1 MPKIAIVDKM
11 HQDGINLLKNNPKSK
26 RIGAIKN
33 DTVIDFSSS
42 DLPKDMINFIKLG
55 STGLDIANDV
65 IENQKNAHA
74 IDDVILK
81 APIDKPNKI
90 LAVGLNYKKH
100 IDEAKELKDHHSNDV
115 QLQDQFP
122 NIFNKQNSSVNDPF
136 GDVHRPNASDWLDYE
151 GELGFIIGKECR
163 HVSYENAKNCIY
175 GYTVVNDF
183 SIRDWQFRGPP
194 HTMTMGKSWDTH
206 CPFGP
211 YIVTSDEIDDP
222 HNLALKTFVNDEE
235 RQNTNTNL
243 MIYDCYTL
251 IEYLTT
257 AFTLEPGDLIP
268 TGTPEGSAVTT
279 QNWLKPGD
287 KVKVEIEGLGYI
299 ENNIIQEPNN
309 TQKS

>member
-1 MPKIAIVDKM
+1 MKLITF
-11 HQDGINLLKNNPKSK
+11 LLKNNPKSK

-65 IENQKNAHA
+65 IENQKNVHA

-251 IEYLTT
+251 IKYLTT

>member
-1 MPKIAIVDKM
+1 MKLITF
-11 HQDGINLLKNNPKSK
+11 LLKNNPKSK
-26 RIGAIKN
+26 RIGALKN
-33 DTVIDFSSS
+33 DTVFDFSSS

-222 HNLALKTFVNDEE
+222 HNLTLKTFVNDEE

>member
-1 MPKIAIVDKM
+1 MKLITF
-11 HQDGINLLKNNPKSK
+11 LLKDNPKSN

-65 IENQKNAHA
+65 IENQKNVHA

-222 HNLALKTFVNDEE
+222 HNLTLKTFVNDEE

>member
-1 MPKIAIVDKM
+1 MKLITF
-11 HQDGINLLKNNPKSK
+11 LLKDNPKSK

-65 IENQKNAHA
+65 IESQKNVHA

-222 HNLALKTFVNDEE
+222 HNLTLKTFVNDEE

>member
-1 MPKIAIVDKM
+1 MKLITF
-11 HQDGINLLKNNPKSK
+11 LLKNNPKSK

-65 IENQKNAHA
+65 IKNQNNAHA

-163 HVSYENAKNCIY
+163 HVSYENAKDCIY

-222 HNLALKTFVNDEE
+222 HNLTLKTFVNDEE

>member
-1 MPKIAIVDKM
+1 MKLITF
-11 HQDGINLLKNNPKSK
+11 LLKNNPKSK
-26 RIGAIKN
+26 RIGALKN

>member
-1 MPKIAIVDKM
+1 MKLITF
-11 HQDGINLLKNNPKSK
+11 LLKNNPKSK

-65 IENQKNAHA
+65 IENQKNTHT

-222 HNLALKTFVNDEE
+222 HNLTLKTFVNDEE

>member
-1 MPKIAIVDKM
+1 MKLITF
-11 HQDGINLLKNNPKSK
+11 LLKDNPKSK

-33 DTVIDFSSS
+33 NTVIDFSSS

-65 IENQKNAHA
+65 IENQKNVHA

-222 HNLALKTFVNDEE
+222 HNLTLKTFVNDEE

-309 TQKS
+309 TKKS

>member
-1 MPKIAIVDKM
+1 MKLITF
-11 HQDGINLLKNNPKSK
+11 LLKNNPKSK

-33 DTVIDFSSS
+33 NTVIDFSSS
-42 DLPKDMINFIKLG
+42 DLPKDMISFIKLG

-65 IENQKNAHA
+65 IENQKNVHA

>member
-1 MPKIAIVDKM
+1 M
-11 HQDGINLLKNNPKSK
+11 
-26 RIGAIKN
+26 
-33 DTVIDFSSS
+33 
-42 DLPKDMINFIKLG
+42 
-55 STGLDIANDV
+55 
-65 IENQKNAHA
+65 
-74 IDDVILK
+74 
-81 APIDKPNKI
+81 
-90 LAVGLNYKKH
+90 
-100 IDEAKELKDHHSNDV
+100 
-115 QLQDQFP
+115 
-122 NIFNKQNSSVNDPF
+122 NDPF

>member
-1 MPKIAIVDKM
+1 MKLITF
-11 HQDGINLLKNNPKSK
+11 LLKDNPKSK

-299 ENNIIQEPNN
+299 ENNIVQEPNN

>member
-1 MPKIAIVDKM
+1 MKLITF
-11 HQDGINLLKNNPKSK
+11 LLKDNPKSK

-287 KVKVEIEGLGYI
+287 KVKVEIEGLCYI

>member
-1 MPKIAIVDKM
+1 MKLITF
-11 HQDGINLLKNNPKSK
+11 LLKNNPKSK

-55 STGLDIANDV
+55 SNGLDIANDV
-65 IENQKNAHA
+65 IENQKNVHA

-309 TQKS
+309 TQKVE

>member
-1 MPKIAIVDKM
+1 MKLITF
-11 HQDGINLLKNNPKSK
+11 LLKDNPKSK

-65 IENQKNAHA
+65 IENQNNAHA

-222 HNLALKTFVNDEE
+222 HNLTLKTFVNDEE

-309 TQKS
+309 TQKN

>member
-1 MPKIAIVDKM
+1 MKLITF
-11 HQDGINLLKNNPKSK
+11 LLKNNPKSK

-65 IENQKNAHA
+65 IENQNNAHA

-222 HNLALKTFVNDEE
+222 HNLTLKTFVNDEE

-309 TQKS
+309 TKKS

>member
-1 MPKIAIVDKM
+1 MKLITF
-11 HQDGINLLKNNPKSK
+11 LLKNNPKSK

-33 DTVIDFSSS
+33 NTVIDFSSS

-222 HNLALKTFVNDEE
+222 HNLTLKTFVNDEE

-279 QNWLKPGD
+279 QNWLIPGD

>member
-1 MPKIAIVDKM
+1 MKLITF
-11 HQDGINLLKNNPKSK
+11 LLKDNPKSK

-151 GELGFIIGKECR
+151 GELGFIIGNECR

-222 HNLALKTFVNDEE
+222 HNLTLKTFVNDEE

-299 ENNIIQEPNN
+299 ENNIIQEPYN
-309 TQKS
+309 TKKS

>member
-1 MPKIAIVDKM
+1 MKLITF
-11 HQDGINLLKNNPKSK
+11 LLKDNPKSK

-65 IENQKNAHA
+65 IENQKNAYA
-74 IDDVILK
+74 IGDVILK

-222 HNLALKTFVNDEE
+222 HNLTLKTFVNDEE

-309 TQKS
+309 TKKS

>member
-1 MPKIAIVDKM
+1 MKLITF
-11 HQDGINLLKNNPKSK
+11 LLKNNPKSK
-26 RIGAIKN
+26 RIGALKN
-33 DTVIDFSSS
+33 DSVFDFSSS

-115 QLQDQFP
+115 KLQDQFP

-222 HNLALKTFVNDEE
+222 HNLTLKTFVNNEE

>member
-1 MPKIAIVDKM
+1 MKLITF
-11 HQDGINLLKNNPKSK
+11 LLKNNPKSK

-55 STGLDIANDV
+55 LTGLDIANDV

>member
-1 MPKIAIVDKM
+1 MKLITF
-11 HQDGINLLKNNPKSK
+11 LLKNNPKSK

-33 DTVIDFSSS
+33 NTVIDFSSS

-65 IENQKNAHA
+65 IENQKNVHA

-222 HNLALKTFVNDEE
+222 HNLTLKTFVNDEE

>member
-1 MPKIAIVDKM
+1 MKLITF
-11 HQDGINLLKNNPKSK
+11 LLKNNPKSK

-33 DTVIDFSSS
+33 NTVIDFSSS

-65 IENQKNAHA
+65 IENQKNVHA

>member
-1 MPKIAIVDKM
+1 MKLITF
-11 HQDGINLLKNNPKSK
+11 LLKNDSKSK

-65 IENQKNAHA
+65 IENQKNVHA

>member
-1 MPKIAIVDKM
+1 MKLITF
-11 HQDGINLLKNNPKSK
+11 LLKNNPKSK

-33 DTVIDFSSS
+33 NTVIDFSSS

-55 STGLDIANDV
+55 SSGLDIANDV
-65 IENQKNAHA
+65 IENQKNIHA

>member
-1 MPKIAIVDKM
+1 M
-11 HQDGINLLKNNPKSK
+11 
-26 RIGAIKN
+26 
-33 DTVIDFSSS
+33 SSS

-65 IENQKNAHA
+65 IENQKNVHA

-222 HNLALKTFVNDEE
+222 HNLTLKTFVNDEE

-309 TQKS
+309 TKKS